1 MRTLK
6 LGEVASDIPVVAKA
20 KWNPTGLLV
29 EPGQRY
35 LVTASTDLWM
45 DRDIPS
51 TAAGQP
57 GVGAQKLF
65 LPLKRC
71 RAAQWFQLV
80 AAVGRSHSQLF
91 PIGMEGKVS
100 LVLGDS
106 GELYL
111 FANDVS
117 FAYFNNAGS
126 ITVDV
131 CREQ

>member
-1 MRTLK
+1 
-6 LGEVASDIPVVAKA
+6 
-20 KWNPTGLLV
+20 
-29 EPGQRY
+29 
-35 LVTASTDLWM
+35 
-45 DRDIPS
+45 
-51 TAAGQP
+51 
-57 GVGAQKLF
+57 
-65 LPLKRC
+65 
-71 RAAQWFQLV
+71 
-80 AAVGRSHSQLF
+80 
-91 PIGMEGKVS
+91 MEGKVS